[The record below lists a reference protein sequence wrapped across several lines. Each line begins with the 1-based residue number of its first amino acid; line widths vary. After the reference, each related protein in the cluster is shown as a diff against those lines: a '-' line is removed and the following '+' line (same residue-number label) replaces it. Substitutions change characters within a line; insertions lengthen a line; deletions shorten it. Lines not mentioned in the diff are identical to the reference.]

1 MTTTTRDDLRTN
13 LIGGWTLQS
22 YEARSIDGSTVTY
35 PLGAHAQG
43 IIMYTPDGYMS
54 AQLMRS
60 DRLKLSDDDMQPDS
74 LDELA
79 AAASGYLSY
88 SGPYRVVRDDLIAH
102 HIAISLL
109 PNWIGGTQYRAAR
122 LHGSVLELSPPAP
135 ILIGGER
142 LNARLVWRRVITDGE
157 PLQAGRR
164 VDTAA

>member
-1 MTTTTRDDLRTN
+1 MTTTTTDDLRTN
-13 LIGGWTLQS
+13 LIGAWTLQS
-22 YEARSIDGSTVTY
+22 YESSNIDGSNVTY

-60 DRLKLSDDDMQPDS
+60 DRPHLSGDDMHPDR

-79 AAASGYLSY
+79 AAAGGYLSY
-88 SGPYRVVRDDLIAH
+88 SGPYSVVGDGLIAH

-122 LHGSVLELSPPAP
+122 LHGSVLELSPPEP
-135 ILIGGER
+135 ILIGGQHR
-142 LNARLVWRRVITDGE
+142 NARLVWRR
-157 PLQAGRR
+157 A
-164 VDTAA
+164 

>member
-60 DRLKLSDDDMQPDS
+60 DRLKLGDDDMQPDS

-88 SGPYRVVRDDLIAH
+88 SGPYRAPNRDQPAAQLDRWN
-102 HIAISLL
+102 AIPCCPPTRVCAGAQPASAD
-109 PNWIGGTQYRAAR
+109 PHRG
-122 LHGSVLELSPPAP
+122 PAP
-135 ILIGGER
+135 KRATR
-142 LNARLVWRRVITDGE
+142 LAPCDHRR
-157 PLQAGRR
+157 
-164 VDTAA
+164 

>member
-1 MTTTTRDDLRTN
+1 MTTTTTDDLRTN

-22 YEARSIDGSTVTY
+22 YEARSIDGSSVIY

-60 DRLKLSDDDMQPDS
+60 DRLQLSSDDMHPDN

-88 SGPYRVVRDDLIAH
+88 SGPYEVVGDDLIVH

-109 PNWIGGTQYRAAR
+109 PNWIGGTQYRTVR
-122 LHGSVLELSPPAP
+122 LHESVLELSPPAP
-135 ILIGGER
+135 ILIGGQR
-142 LNARLVWRRVITDGE
+142 LNARLVWHR
-157 PLQAGRR
+157 A
-164 VDTAA
+164 

>member
-1 MTTTTRDDLRTN
+1 MTATTADDLRTN
-13 LIGGWTLQS
+13 LIGAWALQS
-22 YEARSIDGSTVTY
+22 YESSNINGSNVTH
-35 PLGAHAQG
+35 PLGVDAEG

-60 DRLKLSDDDMQPDS
+60 DRLHFSGDDMHPRR

-88 SGPYRVVRDDLIAH
+88 SGPYSVVGDGLIAH

-122 LHGSVLELSPPAP
+122 LDGSVLELRPAEP
-135 ILIGGER
+135 ILIGGQR
-142 LNARLVWRRVITDGE
+142 RNARLSWRRVPG
-157 PLQAGRR
+157 PLHR
-164 VDTAA
+164 DH

>member
-1 MTTTTRDDLRTN
+1 MCAVNVVVWSGVGRRWHQQTV
-13 LIGGWTLQS
+13 IGAWKLQS
-22 YEARSIDGSTVTY
+22 YESSSIDGSNVTY

-60 DRLKLSDDDMQPDS
+60 DRPHLSGDDMHPDR

-79 AAASGYLSY
+79 AAAGGYLSY
-88 SGPYRVVRDDLIAH
+88 SGPYSVVGDGLIAH

-122 LHGSVLELSPPAP
+122 LHGSVLELSPPEP
-135 ILIGGER
+135 ILIGGQHR
-142 LNARLVWRRVITDGE
+142 NARLVWRR
-157 PLQAGRR
+157 A
-164 VDTAA
+164 

>member
-1 MTTTTRDDLRTN
+1 MTTTTTDDLRTN
-13 LIGGWTLQS
+13 LIGAWTLQS
-22 YEARSIDGSTVTY
+22 YESSSIDGSNVTY

-60 DRLKLSDDDMQPDS
+60 DRPHLSGDDMHPDR

-79 AAASGYLSY
+79 AAAGGYLSY
-88 SGPYRVVRDDLIAH
+88 SGPYSVVGDGLIAH

-122 LHGSVLELSPPAP
+122 LHGSVLELSPPEP
-135 ILIGGER
+135 ILIGGQHR
-142 LNARLVWRRVITDGE
+142 NARLVWRR
-157 PLQAGRR
+157 A
-164 VDTAA
+164 